1 MGGVLKK
8 EPNLSKS
15 VKNNKKTIGFNVVA
29 HHAAG
34 LDTRVPNR
42 WEVYQKKNQIYQ
54 NLLKTF

>member
-42 WEVYQKKNQIYQ
+42 WEVYQKKNQIY
-54 NLLKTF
+54 